1 MSYEYALKYYDQNI
15 LKKVN
20 SQIVQMWSF
29 KPFET
34 ANKDAQIKLTTG
46 TFIDE
51 SIYNFS
57 GGRENWGKGKI
68 NHMTI
73 EQNQQ
78 WAEKVYGRLR
88 V

>member
-1 MSYEYALKYYDQNI
+1 MLLPCVLLRDSRTTNI
-15 LKKVN
+15 ESSSVLPLARLPVK
-20 SQIVQMWSF
+20 
-29 KPFET
+29 T

-57 GGRENWGKGKI
+57 GGRENWGKGNI